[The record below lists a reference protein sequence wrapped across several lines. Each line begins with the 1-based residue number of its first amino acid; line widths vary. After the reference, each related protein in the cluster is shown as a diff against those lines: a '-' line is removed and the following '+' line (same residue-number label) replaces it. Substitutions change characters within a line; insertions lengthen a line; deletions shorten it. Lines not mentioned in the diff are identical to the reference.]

1 MLTSNLFGLLVSV
14 AAFTGQAFAAPIVDD
29 EIIQVYHTDANGM
42 SSRIP
47 LHQET

>member
-14 AAFTGQAFAAPIVDD
+14 AAFAGQALAAPVADD

-42 SSRIP
+42 
-47 LHQET
+47 